1 MSLGAET
8 LAPDVR
14 RVGERRGGVAAHG
27 AELDR
32 EIGALVLEQKR
43 SVLRRR
49 AAVGDRRQRLDL
61 DLDQAERV
69 LGNGRGLGEHD
80 RDGLAHVAHLGLCD
94 HRLSER
100 LEIRQRLQPHGD
112 ARHAVADILGR
123 DHAVYARQRAR
134 GRDGDRADAAMGD
147 GAAQDRRVQHVLA
160 REIVNVLSAPAQK
173 AQILEPF
180 DRAADERVD
189 RSHAQSPLR
198 SRPFG

>member
-1 MSLGAET
+1 
-8 LAPDVR
+8 
-14 RVGERRGGVAAHG
+14 
-27 AELDR
+27 
-32 EIGALVLEQKR
+32 
-43 SVLRRR
+43 LRRR
-49 AAVGDRRQRLDL
+49 AAVGDGRQRLDL

-69 LGNGRGLGEHD
+69 LGDGRGLGQHD
-80 RDGLAHVAHLGLCD
+80 RDGLAHVAHLGLGD

-100 LEIRQRLQPHGD
+100 LEIRQRVQPHGD

-147 GAAQDRRVQHVLA
+147 GAAQDRRMQHVLA
-160 REIVNVLSAPAQK
+160 REIVDVLSAPAQK

-189 RSHAQSPLR
+189 RSHARSPPR